1 MARTARNRTART
13 RTGTAPTRTRSTR
26 TRAVAVSGAVA
37 VVALLAAGCGASAGD
52 DTEPEH
58 RSFALSGRTLTVDSD
73 DSALDLVVAD
83 SDEADK
89 VEVTRWFEG
98 SVVIGGDPKVTW
110 KMEGDRLVLRMKCSG
125 VVTDC
130 SARHRIVVPRGVA
143 VTVKD
148 GDGSVSAQGF
158 KEPLSIRTGDGSAR
172 VTGSSGPLSIRTAD
186 GSVRVKDSSGPLEL
200 RTGDGSIHAS
210 GVDSRR
216 VQARTHDGSVRLELD
231 AVPDLVE
238 SRTGDG
244 SVTIAL
250 PQETYRVT
258 TDTGDGSV
266 DVSVPRSDA
275 SSHVVSAHTGDGK
288 ITVRTAN

>member
-1 MARTARNRTART
+1 MARTVRNRTART
-13 RTGTAPTRTRSTR
+13 RTRTARTHTRSTR
-26 TRAVAVSGAVA
+26 TRAVAVTGAMA

-52 DTEPEH
+52 DKEPEH
-58 RSFALSGRTLTVDSD
+58 RSFALNGRTLTVDSD

-89 VEVTRWFEG
+89 VEVTRWFQG
-98 SVVIGGDPKVTW
+98 SVVVGADPKVTW
-110 KMEGDRLVLRMKCSG
+110 KMDGDRLVLRMKCSG
-125 VVTDC
+125 VVADC

-148 GDGSVSAQGF
+148 ADGSVNAQGF
-158 KEPLSIRTGDGSAR
+158 KDALSIRTS
-172 VTGSSGPLSIRTAD
+172 D

-200 RTGDGSIHAS
+200 RTADGSIHAS

-216 VQARTHDGSVRLELD
+216 VQARTQDGSVRLELD

-238 SRTGDG
+238 SRTADG

-258 TDTGDGSV
+258 TESGDGSV